1 MAFTLICHACG
12 QKLTLFDIDVKK
24 RKGSVRCTRCGA
36 RVSYELDKRKIQQ
49 SGFWSEEESTFDPR
63 VRERVVRQLER
74 NAGRKEAP
82 LPPKKAPEPSHA
94 HDFGDNPFSAKPGF
108 AHFDMRTGM
117 AVTSEDAASPS
128 PAPTPKSRMVSA
140 QKKEEKEGYAAFKSG
155 LASGRRRTIKAPERP
170 VTVIKKEP
178 VQTEK
183 KFTPPPRIVTR
194 TAHRNMSLV
203 RQAQHARKPAEPMHL
218 NPVRSLWQ
226 KIRDFFSFT
235 KNS

>member
-36 RVSYELDKRKIQQ
+36 RVSYDLDKRKIQQ

-74 NAGRKEAP
+74 NAGGKEAP
-82 LPPKKAPEPSHA
+82 LPPKAPEPSHA

-117 AVTSEDAASPS
+117 AVTSEDATSPS
-128 PAPTPKSRMVSA
+128 RPPRQSRA
-140 QKKEEKEGYAAFKSG
+140 WFLRRRRKERKGYAAFKSG
-155 LASGRRRTIKAPERP
+155 LASGRRRTIKAP
-170 VTVIKKEP
+170 
-178 VQTEK
+178 
-183 KFTPPPRIVTR
+183 
-194 TAHRNMSLV
+194 
-203 RQAQHARKPAEPMHL
+203 
-218 NPVRSLWQ
+218 
-226 KIRDFFSFT
+226 
-235 KNS
+235 

>member
-36 RVSYELDKRKIQQ
+36 RVSYDLDKRKIQQ

-128 PAPTPKSRMVSA
+128 RPPRQSRA
-140 QKKEEKEGYAAFKSG
+140 WF
-155 LASGRRRTIKAPERP
+155 LRRRRKKRKAMPLSR
-170 VTVIKKEP
+170 
-178 VQTEK
+178 
-183 KFTPPPRIVTR
+183 
-194 TAHRNMSLV
+194 A
-203 RQAQHARKPAEPMHL
+203 A
-218 NPVRSLWQ
+218 
-226 KIRDFFSFT
+226 
-235 KNS
+235 

>member
-12 QKLTLFDIDVKK
+12 QKLTLFDIDVKR

-36 RVSYELDKRKIQQ
+36 RVSYDLDKRKIQQ

-108 AHFDMRTGM
+108 AHF
-117 AVTSEDAASPS
+117 EDGHGSHI
-128 PAPTPKSRMVSA
+128 
-140 QKKEEKEGYAAFKSG
+140 
-155 LASGRRRTIKAPERP
+155 GRRRFPFPGPHAKVAHGFCAEEGRKGRLCRFQERP
-170 VTVIKKEP
+170 SIGK
-178 VQTEK
+178 
-183 KFTPPPRIVTR
+183 TPHDQST
-194 TAHRNMSLV
+194 
-203 RQAQHARKPAEPMHL
+203 
-218 NPVRSLWQ
+218 
-226 KIRDFFSFT
+226 
-235 KNS
+235 

>member
-1 MAFTLICHACG
+1 
-12 QKLTLFDIDVKK
+12 
-24 RKGSVRCTRCGA
+24 
-36 RVSYELDKRKIQQ
+36 
-49 SGFWSEEESTFDPR
+49 
-63 VRERVVRQLER
+63 
-74 NAGRKEAP
+74 
-82 LPPKKAPEPSHA
+82 
-94 HDFGDNPFSAKPGF
+94 
-108 AHFDMRTGM
+108 MRTGM

>member
-1 MAFTLICHACG
+1 MYGIHTHLSRLRAEADI
-12 QKLTLFDIDVKK
+12 FDIDVKK

-36 RVSYELDKRKIQQ
+36 RVSYDLDKRKIQQ

-140 QKKEEKEGYAAFKSG
+140 QRRKKKKRLCRFQ
-155 LASGRRRTIKAPERP
+155 ERP
-170 VTVIKKEP
+170 SIGK
-178 VQTEK
+178 
-183 KFTPPPRIVTR
+183 TPHDQST
-194 TAHRNMSLV
+194 
-203 RQAQHARKPAEPMHL
+203 
-218 NPVRSLWQ
+218 
-226 KIRDFFSFT
+226 
-235 KNS
+235 

>member
-36 RVSYELDKRKIQQ
+36 RVSY
-49 SGFWSEEESTFDPR
+49 
-63 VRERVVRQLER
+63 
-74 NAGRKEAP
+74 
-82 LPPKKAPEPSHA
+82 EPSHA